1 MRTSAG
7 RALQTLLREKET
19 DSRQRQIGTDTYRA
33 RKERMEEGWKG
44 EKKGERGTGRYIQ
57 I

>member
-1 MRTSAG
+1 M
-7 RALQTLLREKET
+7 QTLLREKET

-44 EKKGERGTGRYIQ
+44 EKKVERGTGRYIQ